1 MAQPKNSGSSMTDYL
16 NKTSE
21 ASISIFSPSRNI
33 INEMMMVQFIS
44 IILACI
50 SILIF
55 KGDTMSSGDVSV
67 FVVGIFGSMIFLTTL
82 YSRITR

>member
-1 MAQPKNSGSSMTDYL
+1 MAQPNTGNTMNDYF
-16 NKTSE
+16 NKTSQ
-21 ASISIFSPSRNI
+21 AGISIFAPSRNI

-50 SILIF
+50 SILVF
-55 KGDTMSSGDVSV
+55 KGDSMSSGDVSV